1 MSDIKLPA
9 VLVNT
14 SPALLALTQALGVPR
29 TVLASDESIEIAWT
43 TLPSL
48 LKKIPP
54 ALRTDG
60 LARMC
65 VAVAS
70 GLFDSAINYA
80 WNSAVIELRDKVK
93 RFGLP
98 VVAQIKGKG
107 FDEASLL
114 DLKDAELMSL
124 CLELNLVTEE
134 GFFFLDQ
141 CRDIRNNF
149 SAAHPAVGSIDEH
162 ELTSF
167 INRCGKYAL
176 GNEHNPVG
184 VDVQNFIKA
193 VKGVKF
199 SDAQQG
205 EWIDRINKTHQAQR
219 EMLIGV
225 LHGIYCDPASSEESR
240 LNALGISGV
249 FSKSFSP
256 STKSQLID
264 RHSEYL
270 AKGDD
275 KKHKASQQYFEK
287 LGLLELLG
295 DSERHAMISTA
306 CKNLFSVHQGLNNFY
321 NEPPFAERLLELTI
335 QGAVPDT
342 AKDELV
348 TSVVTCAVGN
358 PYGVSHGAMPAYERM
373 IKSFSQK
380 EIAIFLEL
388 PSTKT
393 VVGARIKAHTRC
405 KDAFKNLVALIDAAS
420 VPTKMKKNYD
430 EWIAK

>member
-1 MSDIKLPA
+1 VTEVKLPA
-9 VLVNT
+9 ILT
-14 SPALLALTQALGVPR
+14 STRPALLALTEALGVPR
-29 TVLASDESIEIAWT
+29 SVLASDDSIETAWN

-54 ALRTDG
+54 NLRTDG

-70 GLFDSAINYA
+70 GLFDSAINYV
-80 WNSAVIELRDKVK
+80 WNSAVIELREKVK

-98 VVAQIKGKG
+98 VVAQVKGKN
-107 FDEASLL
+107 FDEAALI
-114 DLKDAELMSL
+114 DLKDADLL
-124 CLELNLVTEE
+124 NLALELNLITEE

-149 SAAHPAVGSIDEH
+149 SAAHPAVGTIDEH

-167 INRCGKYAL
+167 INRCSKFAL
-176 GNEHNPVG
+176 GNENNPIG
-184 VDVQNFIKA
+184 VDVQGFIKA

-199 SDAQQG
+199 LEAQTG
-205 EWIDRINKTHQAQR
+205 EWVDRLNKTHQAQR

-240 LNALGISGV
+240 LNALAISSV
-249 FSKSFSP
+249 FAKTFTP
-256 STKSQLID
+256 TTKSLLID

-270 AKGDD
+270 AKGND
-275 KKHKASQQYFEK
+275 KQHKASQQYFEK
-287 LGLLELLG
+287 LELLELLG

-306 CKNLFSVHQGLNNFY
+306 CKNLFSVHQSFNNFY
-321 NEPPFAERLLELTI
+321 NEPPFAERLLELAS

-342 AKDELV
+342 SKDELV
-348 TSVVTCAVGN
+348 TTVLTCAVGN
-358 PYGVSHGAMPAYERM
+358 QYGVSNAAIPSYEKI
-373 IKSFSQK
+373 IKGFSQK

-388 PSTKT
+388 PTTKT
-393 VVGARIKAHTRC
+393 VVAQRIKSYTRC
-405 KDAFKNLVALIDAAS
+405 KNAFKNMVTLIDAES
-420 VPTKMKKNYD
+420 VPTKMKNAYEQWLTK
-430 EWIAK
+430 